1 MGLFLLETI
10 ASYQPTLHK
19 KFILSEIYQVLQL
32 ETGLCKF
39 IIGLLYYWIIL
50 LLDEVY
56 TICRIS
62 RQSTQVLAA

>member
-1 MGLFLLETI
+1 MGLFLLELI
-10 ASYQPTLHK
+10 ASYLPTLHK
-19 KFILSEIYQVLQL
+19 SSYWMLSEIYQVLQL

-62 RQSTQVLAA
+62 RQST